1 MDNENGKIFSITC
14 DKGLENYVYNIERSH
29 GGRYSLEKLE
39 KEDEDIGNSQ
49 YKRKFYLKN
58 PLPQG
63 NDLLFVSIK
72 DKKISVNRYILE
84 NKSLKIQ
91 KNIANISYEV
101 VNPKEDT
108 EVEFNCMNDAKKAVC
123 VFNVERKA
131 EVIPAYHFNN
141 KAKEIKGRYKLDANE
156 NYVILKLGK

>member
-1 MDNENGKIFSITC
+1 MDIENGKIFSITC
-14 DKGLENYVYNIERSH
+14 DEGSENFVYNIEIAH
-29 GGRYSLEKLE
+29 GGKYSLEKLE
-39 KEDEDIGNSQ
+39 EVDKNIENSQ

-63 NDLLFVSIK
+63 NDLLLVSIK
-72 DKKISVNRYILE
+72 DKKISLNRYILE
-84 NKSLKIQ
+84 NNSFKVQ

-123 VFNVERKA
+123 VFNVERKT